1 MKPKNRWVVA
11 PEIRWTVDNDG
22 GVLVDLQREA
32 CFAVNLVGAAVWK
45 MLSMNKDGLTL
56 EAIAEDLAK
65 DFEIP
70 VDEPLKDVSIFLN
83 DLRKKKLVEVV

>member
-1 MKPKNRWVVA
+1 MKPKGRWVVA
-11 PEIRWTVDNDG
+11 REIRWTVDNDG
-22 GVLVDLQREA
+22 GVLVDLQRES

-65 DFEIP
+65 DFGVP
-70 VDEPLKDVSIFLN
+70 VDGPLKDVSIFLN